1 MFDLSSGD
9 VDNHLDFDYGAHTE
23 VFGSCGASLEG
34 EMFVIGGWYRKRQV
48 CIINQ
53 LKSGHLSADDNNYI

>member
-1 MFDLSSGD
+1 MTNLSLGDLD
-9 VDNHLDFDYGAHTE
+9 DDLNFKYGADTA
-23 VFGSCGASLEG
+23 VYGSCGASLEG

>member
-1 MFDLSSGD
+1 MSYLSSGD
-9 VDNHLDFDYGAHTE
+9 VDDDLNFKYGADTT
-23 VFGSCGASLEG
+23 VYGSCGASLEG

-53 LKSGHLSADDNNYI
+53 LQSGHLSADGNNYI